1 MKHFRLT
8 FLLTIL
14 MSVVGV
20 NVSAH
25 DIEVANADG
34 VTIYYSYINKNT
46 ELQVSYRGSGYQ
58 EYSDE
63 YSGSVA
69 IPESVTYD
77 GKTYSVTRIGYSAFR
92 DCSGLTSVT
101 IPQSVTKII
110 YDAFNGC
117 SGLISVTISNSVTSI
132 GESAF
137 WGCSGLTSINIPNSV
152 TFIGHSAFFGCT
164 SLNSVSISNSI
175 TVIDNNVF
183 QNCSSLTSVSI
194 PNSVTSIGDYA
205 FKGCTSLTSIAIPNS
220 VTTIGS
226 MAFQSCSG
234 LLSIS
239 IPNSV
244 ESIGVGAFQGCSGLI
259 RFSFPEKITEISSN
273 VLWDCRN
280 LTALYIPNSVTSIGG
295 SAFYYC
301 EKLQSITI
309 PKNVTSIGNYAFGMC
324 RSLTSITL
332 PDNITKIEDNTFT
345 FCSLLKS
352 VTIPDKVE
360 SIGKSAF
367 SDCEKLESV
376 IIPNSVKSIGENAF
390 YSCGALS
397 TINIPNQITSIED
410 KTFMGC
416 YKLAEIVLP
425 DNLESI
431 GYYAFCTCPITS
443 INIPKGV
450 TFIDSKAF
458 NNCTNLHHVTSEIEE
473 PFAIA
478 DDVFEGISSQAVLMV
493 PSGTKISYQAFSG
506 WTSHFAE
513 VKEKDNPGESSANI
527 LTIKNMTCY
536 KGKQLVLPIG
546 LTNQK
551 EITGFQLDLYLPA
564 GVTVATNSKGKMIIE
579 TTERMDGNYSVSGN
593 QRDGF
598 VRIVGYSA
606 DGDAF
611 TGNSGDFLN
620 VTLNID
626 ENMADGDYTIRLKDI
641 VLSDVNNTEYHPAD
655 VGATLTVKSY
665 VLGDVD
671 NSGAININDVV
682 CIINYILGKT
692 VNNFIA
698 EAADVDGSGAINI
711 NDVVTIINRYILM
724 KTSAPAMFAE
734 NATRR
739 AVNVDEN
746 YLQLDDIT
754 IEPGETN
761 EIQMQMT
768 NTGVV
773 AAIQG
778 KLTLPAGLS
787 IVKTSRG
794 KVDAK
799 NIDDRS
805 EDFTLS
811 CNVLDDGS
819 LTFAQYSADGFTYE
833 GNTGGIFTF
842 KIKADETATAGTYS
856 VTLSNVVLSID
867 GVGYDIPDR
876 TSSLTVTGTSGIS
889 NVNVNDNDNRYYTLD
904 GQLLQGKPTQKGVY
918 IVNGRKVVLK

>member
-1 MKHFRLT
+1 MTMKHSIIT
-8 FLLTIL
+8 FLLTVL
-14 MSVVGV
+14 MSMVGAK
-20 NVSAH
+20 SFAY
-25 DIEVANADG
+25 DAKIGE
-34 VTIYYSYINKNT
+34 IYYNFSGT
-46 ELQVSYRGSGYQ
+46 EARVTYNSFSFDGSGN
-58 EYSDE
+58 SSA
-63 YSGSVA
+63 YSGNVV

-77 GKTYSVTRIGYSAFR
+77 GKTYSVTTIGISAFSGCTGLTSITIPNSVTSI
-92 DCSGLTSVT
+92 DNCTFQGCTSLTSITIPNSVTNIEWGMFMSCSGLTSVT
-101 IPQSVTKII
+101 IPNNVTKIGNQ
-110 YDAFNGC
+110 AFYNC
-117 SGLISVTISNSVTSI
+117 TGLS
-132 GESAF
+132 
-137 WGCSGLTSINIPNSV
+137 
-152 TFIGHSAFFGCT
+152 
-164 SLNSVSISNSI
+164 SI
-175 TVIDNNVF
+175 T
-183 QNCSSLTSVSI
+183 I
-194 PNSVTSIGDYA
+194 PNSVTSIGEYA
-205 FKGCTSLTSIAIPNS
+205 FSG
-220 VTTIGS
+220 
-226 MAFQSCSG
+226 CSG

-244 ESIGVGAFQGCSGLI
+244 ESIGGSAFYGCSSLQN
-259 RFSFPEKITEISSN
+259 FSFPEKITEISAF
-273 VLWDCRN
+273 VLYDCSDLR
-280 LTALYIPNSVTSIGG
+280 TIYIPDCVTSIG
-295 SAFYYC
+295 SYAFKDC
-301 EKLQSITI
+301 ERLQSISI
-309 PKNVTSIGNYAFGMC
+309 PNNVTIIGTYAFQGC
-324 RSLTSITL
+324 RSLTSISL
-332 PDNITKIEDNTFT
+332 PDNITKIEDGSFSL
-345 FCSLLKS
+345 CSLLKS

-360 SIGKSAF
+360 SIGKYAF
-367 SDCEKLESV
+367 SSCGYLESV
-376 IIPNSVKSIGENAF
+376 IIPNSVKSIGKGAF
-390 YSCGALS
+390 SSCYNLS
-397 TINIPNQITSIED
+397 TINIPNQVASIENEM
-410 KTFMGC
+410 FSSC

-425 DNLESI
+425 ENLKSI
-431 GYYAFCTCPITS
+431 GYLAFNGCSIKS

-458 NNCTNLHHVTSEIEE
+458 NICTNLHHVTSEIEE

-478 DDVFEGISSQAVLMV
+478 DDVFAGISSQAVLTV

-506 WTSHFAE
+506 WTTHFAE
-513 VKEKDNPGESSANI
+513 IKEKENQGESGANI

-579 TTERMDGNYSVSGN
+579 TTERMYGNYSVSAT

-918 IVNGRKVVLK
+918 IVNGRKVVMK

>member
-1 MKHFRLT
+1 MTMKHLIIT
-8 FLLTIL
+8 FLLTVL
-14 MSVVGV
+14 MSMVGAK
-20 NVSAH
+20 SFAY
-25 DIEVANADG
+25 DAKIGE
-34 VTIYYSYINKNT
+34 IYYNFSGT
-46 ELQVSYRGSGYQ
+46 EARVTYNSFSFDGSGN
-58 EYSDE
+58 SSA
-63 YSGSVA
+63 YSGNVV

-77 GKTYSVTRIGYSAFR
+77 GKTYSVTTIGISAFSGCTGLTSITIPNSVIGIGSSAFSGCTGLTSITIPNSVTSI
-92 DCSGLTSVT
+92 DNCTFQGCTSLTSITIPNSVTNIEWGMFANCSGLTSVT
-101 IPQSVTKII
+101 IPNNVTKIGSQ
-110 YDAFNGC
+110 AFYNC
-117 SGLISVTISNSVTSI
+117 TGLS
-132 GESAF
+132 
-137 WGCSGLTSINIPNSV
+137 
-152 TFIGHSAFFGCT
+152 
-164 SLNSVSISNSI
+164 SI
-175 TVIDNNVF
+175 T
-183 QNCSSLTSVSI
+183 I
-194 PNSVTSIGDYA
+194 PNSVTSIGEYA
-205 FKGCTSLTSIAIPNS
+205 FSG
-220 VTTIGS
+220 
-226 MAFQSCSG
+226 CSG

-244 ESIGVGAFQGCSGLI
+244 ESIGGRAFYGCSSLQN
-259 RFSFPEKITEISSN
+259 FSFPEKITEISAY
-273 VLWDCRN
+273 VLYDCSDLR
-280 LTALYIPNSVTSIGG
+280 TIYIPDCVTSIG
-295 SAFYYC
+295 SYAFKDC
-301 EKLQSITI
+301 ERLQSISI
-309 PKNVTSIGNYAFGMC
+309 PNNVTIIGTYAFQGC
-324 RSLTSITL
+324 RSLTSISL
-332 PDNITKIEDNTFT
+332 PDNITKIEDGSFSL
-345 FCSLLKS
+345 CSLLKS

-360 SIGKSAF
+360 SIGKYAF
-367 SDCEKLESV
+367 SSCGKLESV
-376 IIPNSVKSIGENAF
+376 IIPNSVKSIGKGAF
-390 YSCGALS
+390 LNCYNLS
-397 TINIPNQITSIED
+397 TINIPNQVASIENEM
-410 KTFMGC
+410 FSGC
-416 YKLAEIVLP
+416 NKLAEIVLP
-425 DNLESI
+425 ENLESI
-431 GYYAFCTCPITS
+431 GYYAFCGCLITS

-450 TFIDSKAF
+450 AFIDSKAF

-478 DDVFEGISSQAVLMV
+478 DDVFEGIYSQAVLTV
-493 PSGTKISYQAFSG
+493 PSGTRISYQAFSG
-506 WTSHFAE
+506 WTTHFAE

-626 ENMADGDYTIRLKDI
+626 ENIADGDYTIRLKDI

-754 IEPGETN
+754 IEPGETK

-778 KLTLPAGLS
+778 RLTLPEGLS

-794 KVDAK
+794 KVEAK

-833 GNTGGIFTF
+833 GNEGGIFTF
-842 KIKADETATAGTYS
+842 KIKADENATAGTYS
-856 VTLSNVVLSID
+856 LTLSNVVLSID